1 MNVRIVDLPG
11 SERPRERLERLGPG
25 SLSDQELLALVLRTG
40 GREANAVTIGQN
52 LLSEWGSL
60 DQMASARY
68 EDLLR
73 QSGLGAAKAAG
84 LLAAFEIGRRSATGG
99 PPPTTIATPGDLAR
113 LVAPLLR
120 GSSQEEV
127 VLVVTNS
134 ANRVVRTIKLTQ
146 GGADRC
152 LLVVRDVI
160 AAVLRNGGTG
170 FAIAHNHPS
179 GDCTPSAED
188 RSVTRR
194 TEVAAST
201 VGLRFLDHIVIA
213 GNEWA
218 RCEADLGAV
227 P

>member
-1 MNVRIVDLPG
+1 MNLRIADLPS
-11 SERPRERLERLGPG
+11 SERPRERLVRLGLG

-60 DQMASARY
+60 EQMSAAGY

-73 QSGLGAAKAAG
+73 QSDLGAAKAAG
-84 LLAAFEIGRRSATGG
+84 LLAAFEIGRRSASGG
-99 PPPTTIATPGDLAR
+99 PAPTTIRRPEDLHR
-113 LVAPLLR
+113 LVSLLLMA
-120 GSSQEEV
+120 STQEEV

-134 ANRVVRTIKLTQ
+134 ANRVMRTIKLTK

-160 AAVLRNGGTG
+160 ATVLRNRGTG
-170 FAIAHNHPS
+170 FAIVHNHPS

-188 RSVTRR
+188 LAVTGRIQ
-194 TEVAAST
+194 VAAAV
-201 VGLRFLDHIVIA
+201 VGLRFLDHIVVA
-213 GNEWA
+213 GNDWA
-218 RCEADLGAV
+218 RCVTGPA
-227 P
+227 